1 MRQIDNEENDFV
13 VSVLDLFEGQITLD
27 EIMSVNLDRLYALIR
42 AKERFIV
49 KTIEKRKQQQEL
61 EALKKGK

>member
-1 MRQIDNEENDFV
+1 LRQIDNEENDFV

>member
-1 MRQIDNEENDFV
+1 
-13 VSVLDLFEGQITLD
+13 
-27 EIMSVNLDRLYALIR
+27 MSANLDRLYALIR

-61 EALKKGK
+61 EALKKGKM